1 MYEPPP
7 PPYAGEYM
15 HFVTLRQSIDW
26 TCQLPRHLIPWLIPF
41 TSIYSQTFCLCRRVQ
56 CRTFDAI
63 TGHRRSIAISA
74 NYIFAVTF
82 HRLQLN
88 QNQHRETWLV
98 WWMVTPCNKRTTNS
112 MKRSWL
118 PENENEKNKNR
129 IELFG
134 SKTLMELPQA
144 QFSDSD
150 IELAMRIRTKMFILT
165 SAVSISILFNT
176 HPIVVGRGRGC
187 MCLCVPVTTNTLHY
201 NSLKFSNNNS
211 SSDIAH
217 TAIGSTSYAFDCT
230 MIVY

>member
-1 MYEPPP
+1 MYEPPPSPPPP

-41 TSIYSQTFCLCRRVQ
+41 TSIYSQTFCVCRRVQ
-56 CRTFDAI
+56 CR

-98 WWMVTPCNKRTTNS
+98 WWMVTPCNKRTNS

-118 PENENEKNKNR
+118 PENENEKKKNR

-150 IELAMRIRTKMFILT
+150 IELAMRIRTKMLILT
-165 SAVSISILFNT
+165 SASAFYSIHTASWWIEAE
-176 HPIVVGRGRGC
+176 GA
-187 MCLCVPVTTNTLHY
+187 CVCV
-201 NSLKFSNNNS
+201 SLKFSNNNDS
-211 SSDIAH
+211 SGIAH